1 MAAAAQAIRSGLQVM
16 LPLDTSI
23 VQLPNAKLLVSLSPT
38 SASNPSTIIS
48 PVQQRLPLTR
58 PAKRIARLAVY
69 LDLIDVTTKR
79 LPAFDLTPVFIRNSP
94 SHIVSAIS
102 LEPSTWIIRM
112 KPAFDTPF
120 RERTTGIDAKIVD

>member
-23 VQLPNAKLLVSLSPT
+23 VQLPNAKLLVSLLPT

-58 PAKRIARLAVY
+58 PAKRIARLAVH

-79 LPAFDLTPVFIRNSP
+79 LPAFDLTPGLHQEFAVPYSIGN
-94 SHIVSAIS
+94 
-102 LEPSTWIIRM
+102 
-112 KPAFDTPF
+112 
-120 RERTTGIDAKIVD
+120 TTGTIHVDHPDEASLWHAIPRADGWH